1 MAHFH
6 RNILTGELVP
16 NLKKIMFVN
25 YKNVDHFINY
35 LKDKK
40 INCYEITKGVPFRD
54 NGTTGKWM
62 IQLKVVQRFKLNGY
76 PVCKTKI
83 DWTVQLNDITKN

>member
-40 INCYEITKGVPFRD
+40 INCYEITKGIPFREK
-54 NGTTGKWM
+54 GTTVKWM
-62 IQLKVVQRFKLNGY
+62 IQLKIVQRFKINGR
-76 PVCKTKI
+76 PTNIPII
-83 DWTVQLNDITKN
+83 DRIVQLNDITKN